1 MSNKKHEAEIYRI
14 QLNHY
19 LDTTSLTDKSVS
31 ELSVL
36 QAVCDNIHR
45 PDLQMK
51 FAKQMLTF
59 EGDDNI
65 TKQIIA
71 NAHKVLS
78 VCYEKE
84 KNYPKSLEHERIAHE
99 LEVAYVRNM
108 MTEDAGRKVIR
119 AESERDLLLKQQE
132 VDKQRWVSILGFSIV
147 VLMLI
152 GGVIFYRF
160 YKREQERKNELS
172 ALNATKDRLFAILSH
187 DLMSPVATLKN
198 YTMLMDWGAMD
209 QAEFTESVQSLK
221 TNVNNLYLML
231 ENVLHWSITQMKG
244 IKAKIEKVNISEVI
258 QEQVA
263 LLEPIAKGKNIRIT
277 QAVPSGITIDMDRNH
292 LALIIRNLL
301 QNALKFTHSG
311 GIIQFNGENTE
322 GGYQLRIQDNGI
334 GMAADILTKLFKV
347 EENANRTGTAKEGG
361 TGLGLILTK
370 ELVELNG
377 GKITVSS
384 EEGRGATFS
393 IVF

>member
-1 MSNKKHEAEIYRI
+1 
-14 QLNHY
+14 
-19 LDTTSLTDKSVS
+19 
-31 ELSVL
+31 
-36 QAVCDNIHR
+36 
-45 PDLQMK
+45 
-51 FAKQMLTF
+51 
-59 EGDDNI
+59 
-65 TKQIIA
+65 
-71 NAHKVLS
+71 
-78 VCYEKE
+78 
-84 KNYPKSLEHERIAHE
+84 
-99 LEVAYVRNM
+99 
-108 MTEDAGRKVIR
+108 
-119 AESERDLLLKQQE
+119 
-132 VDKQRWVSILGFSIV
+132 
-147 VLMLI
+147 
-152 GGVIFYRF
+152 
-160 YKREQERKNELS
+160 
-172 ALNATKDRLFAILSH
+172 
-187 DLMSPVATLKN
+187 MSPVATLKN